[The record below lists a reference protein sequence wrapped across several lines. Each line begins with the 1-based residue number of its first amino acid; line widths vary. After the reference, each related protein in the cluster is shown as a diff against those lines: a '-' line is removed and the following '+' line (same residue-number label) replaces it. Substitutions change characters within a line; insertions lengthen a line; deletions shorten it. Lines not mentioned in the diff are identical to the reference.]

1 MPSLT
6 LPSPLDKLAGKAA
19 STGYGLKVLAES
31 GILRPYSPLSLA
43 KAGRALR
50 QWGTGPAGGFLAM
63 ATLVPDRVWVID
75 ERGDLTFREVD
86 LRTNALARALQKLGV
101 SEGDSVALMARNH
114 RGFVEATVAAAKL
127 GADLIYLNTAFA
139 GPQLVDVLEREKPT
153 VVIHDE
159 EFTGLLE
166 KAQVEK
172 RVLSWVDSET
182 QVDTLDSLIE
192 AERDD
197 SPLPVPGGH
206 SRIIILTSGTT
217 GTPKGAPRNEAGIDA
232 AISLLSRMPLRYGWR
247 VHIAAP
253 LFHTWGFAHMMLS
266 LLLGHTI
273 VLRRKF
279 DPEAALD
286 LVDDQQCEGM
296 VVIPVMLQRILGLP
310 DEKLRRYSLETVKVV
325 AASGSALPGD
335 LALSWMDRFGDNLYN
350 TYGSTEVAYA
360 SIATPED
367 MRQEPNTAG
376 KPPWATVV
384 KIFDDQGAELP
395 QGESGRI
402 FVGNSLLFEGYTGGG
417 QKDMIDGLMSSG
429 DVGRFDEHGLLYVE
443 GRDDEMIVSG
453 GENVFPKEVEDCL
466 ARHEAVVEVAAL
478 GVDDDDFGKRLRAF
492 VVLRDGV
499 SASEDE
505 LKSHVKQ
512 NLARFKVPR
521 EIVMLDELPR
531 NATGKVLK
539 RELHEYDANR
549 APSLTSSR
557 SNERTRAGRARARLH
572 PARPV
577 RSGRHPVVV
586 PREEGGRADLLPV
599 CVLRGLH
606 RGDGRHQEPAGRL
619 PDLRQ
624 RGAGDLVRP
633 DLRAARLRRH
643 RRAQLPAALGL
654 LAARRGVARVRRV
667 RRGSRGAAPVVV
679 RHRQGGD
686 GPLGRPQR
694 QLRGPRPG
702 GAPAPAPRAQLRRC
716 SRTDRAVRP
725 AVWTS

>member
-1 MPSLT
+1 MSRRGILHVVPSLA

-31 GILRPYSPLSLA
+31 GILRPYSPLALA
-43 KAGRALR
+43 RAGRALQ

-63 ATLVPDRVWVID
+63 ATLVPDRVWLID
-75 ERGDLTFREVD
+75 ERGELTFREVD
-86 LRTNALARALQKLGV
+86 RRTNALARALQKLGV

-139 GPQLVDVLEREKPT
+139 GPQLVDVLEREAPS

-159 EFTGLLE
+159 EFTGLLG
-166 KAQVEK
+166 KAHIEK
-172 RVLSWVDSET
+172 RVLSWVDGET
-182 QVDTLDSLIE
+182 GHSSGSDTLDSLIE
-192 AERDD
+192 GERDD
-197 SPLPVPGGH
+197 GAVPVPAGH

-217 GTPKGAPRNEAGIDA
+217 GTPKGAPRNEAGVDA
-232 AISLLSRMPLRYGWR
+232 AISLLSRMPLKYGWR

-253 LFHTWGFAHMMLS
+253 LFHTWGFAHLMLS

-279 DPEAALD
+279 DPEGALD
-286 LVDDQQCEGM
+286 LVDDEQCDGM
-296 VVIPVMLQRILGLP
+296 VVIPVMLQRMLGLP
-310 DEKLRRYSLETVKVV
+310 DDKLDAHSLKTVKVV

-367 MRQEPNTAG
+367 MRQEPTTAG

-384 KIFDDQGAELP
+384 KIFDDQGTEVA

-466 ARHEAVVEVAAL
+466 ARHEGVVEVAAL

-499 SASEDE
+499 SATEDD
-505 LKSHVKQ
+505 LKAHVKD

-521 EIVMLDELPR
+521 EIVVLDELPR

-539 RELHEYDANR
+539 RELQEYDAGSS
-549 APSLTSSR
+549 ASSGSTSD
-557 SNERTRAGRARARLH
+557 EA
-572 PARPV
+572 
-577 RSGRHPVVV
+577 
-586 PREEGGRADLLPV
+586 
-599 CVLRGLH
+599 
-606 RGDGRHQEPAGRL
+606 
-619 PDLRQ
+619 
-624 RGAGDLVRP
+624 
-633 DLRAARLRRH
+633 
-643 RRAQLPAALGL
+643 
-654 LAARRGVARVRRV
+654 
-667 RRGSRGAAPVVV
+667 
-679 RHRQGGD
+679 
-686 GPLGRPQR
+686 
-694 QLRGPRPG
+694 
-702 GAPAPAPRAQLRRC
+702 
-716 SRTDRAVRP
+716 
-725 AVWTS
+725 